1 MEVDQKWDA
10 VHTCRSTIIGES
22 ISRLLEWVGHDVL
35 RINHLGDW
43 GTQFGMLIA
52 HLQDKFPNFL
62 TERPPISD
70 LQAFYKV
77 CVCVCV
83 CGGGL
88 LLFLS
93 FSLSGHAQADLY
105 AAGRLRFMSKT

>member
-1 MEVDQKWDA
+1 MFLMVAWS
-10 VHTCRSTIIGES
+10 CRSTIIGES

-62 TERPPISD
+62 TEKPPISD

-77 CVCVCV
+77 RVGGGRGRRWGVCVA
-83 CGGGL
+83 GL
-88 LLFLS
+88 DPRVLIERNPLATQS
-93 FSLSGHAQADLY
+93 FKKQNLD
-105 AAGRLRFMSKT
+105 